1 MMTKTA
7 LLVLIVL
14 ISCLILANLLLST
27 EDFDLQTIKKAIK
40 KNPRY
45 STSKEVRWFKIII
58 MSKHKKREKIQV
70 TLPLTLVDLFF
81 NCTKEKELKIDC
93 DDYDLDLRKLYKELK
108 EAGPMSLIEITGED
122 GILKVWLE

>member
-1 MMTKTA
+1 MMRKTA
-7 LLVLIVL
+7 VLVLVTV
-14 ISCLILANLLLST
+14 ISCLILANLLLSK

-45 STSKEVRWFKIII
+45 SANKEVRWFKIII
-58 MSKHKKREKIQV
+58 TSKHKKREKIQV

-108 EAGPMSLIEITGED
+108 KEGPMSLIEIKAED
-122 GILKVWLE
+122 ATLKVWLE

>member
-1 MMTKTA
+1 MMRKTA
-7 LLVLIVL
+7 LLVLVGV
-14 ISCLILANLLLST
+14 ISCLILANLLLSI
-27 EDFDLQTIKKAIK
+27 EDFDLQTIKKAVK

-45 STSKEVRWFKIII
+45 SASKEVRWFKIII
-58 MSKHKKREKIQV
+58 TSKHKKREKIQV

-108 EAGPMSLIEITGED
+108 KAGSMSLIEITGED
-122 GILKVWLE
+122 AILKVWLE

>member
-1 MMTKTA
+1 MRKTA
-7 LLVLIVL
+7 LLVLVGV
-14 ISCLILANLLLST
+14 ISCLILANLLLSI
-27 EDFDLQTIKKAIK
+27 EDFDLQTIKKAVK

-45 STSKEVRWFKIII
+45 SASKEVRWFKIII
-58 MSKHKKREKIQV
+58 TSKHKKREKIQV

-108 EAGPMSLIEITGED
+108 KAGSMSLIEITGED
-122 GILKVWLE
+122 AILKVWLE

>member
-1 MMTKTA
+1 MMRKTA
-7 LLVLIVL
+7 LLLLVAV
-14 ISCLILANLLLST
+14 ISCLILSNLLLSK
-27 EDFDLQTIKKAIK
+27 EDSDLQTIKKAIK

-45 STSKEVRWFKIII
+45 IANKEVRWFKIII
-58 MSKHKKREKIQV
+58 TSKHKKREKIQV

-108 EAGPMSLIEITGED
+108 KEGPMSLIEIKVENAT
-122 GILKVWLE
+122 LKIWFE

>member
-1 MMTKTA
+1 MKKTA
-7 LLVLIVL
+7 LLVLIVV
-14 ISCLILANLLLST
+14 ISCLILSNLLLST

-45 STSKEVRWFKIII
+45 SASKEVRWFKIII
-58 MSKHKKREKIQV
+58 MSKDKKREKVQV

-81 NCTKEKELKIDC
+81 NCTKEKELIIDC

-108 EAGPMSLIEITGED
+108 KAGPMSLIEITGED

>member
-1 MMTKTA
+1 MTKTA